1 VRWRKGKTGVA
12 EKRRD
17 KEMYNRLKDRYSND
31 ADRIRRL
38 IIKQI
43 RIRGFLLVRNA
54 SPILGG

>member
-1 VRWRKGKTGVA
+1 MRWRKGKTGVA